1 MFHLSLDPVFDSYLL
16 VAVVAMVLVGLMW
29 FGPSREK
36 AGRRQR
42 VALALLRAIVI
53 GLVILAMLRPTLI
66 YTQTKKQAATL
77 VVLADQSRSM
87 SVPDAVGNKTR
98 WQALRDA
105 LNDAAPA
112 LAKLQ
117 RDFELKAYTFDA
129 DLHEVGAE
137 GGKIQLPEKPE
148 GQQTAI
154 GAALEDVLDREAGK
168 RLLGV
173 VLLSDGAQRAY
184 APRDLPPQTAAARLK
199 APRLSAVHGSAS
211 ASRAGWARP
220 RTWPSR
226 TCRQSQRVREERT
239 DHHRPGPRRRLRQR
253 RYSRSACSSRRR
265 RARWKSSPSRRSAPR
280 PTANSCRS
288 S

>member
-1 MFHLSLDPVFDSYLL
+1 MFHLSLYPVFDSYLL
-16 VAVVAMVLVGLMW
+16 VAVVALLLVGLMW

-42 VALALLRAIVI
+42 VTLALLRAAVIAMIV
-53 GLVILAMLRPTLI
+53 LAMLRPTLI

-98 WQALRDA
+98 WEALRDA
-105 LNDAAPA
+105 LDDAAPA

-117 RDFELKAYTFDA
+117 RDFELKAYAFDA

-137 GGKIQLPEKPE
+137 GGKIQLPDKPE

-154 GAALEDVLDREAGK
+154 GAALKDVLG
-168 RLLGV
+168 
-173 VLLSDGAQRAY
+173 
-184 APRDLPPQTAAARLK
+184 PRGGQTALGRRAAERRRPAGLRPARSAAANGRRAAE
-199 APRLSAVHGSAS
+199 APRLSPVHRSPS
-211 ASRAGWARP
+211 ASRAASARP

-226 TCRQSQRVREERT
+226 TWWSIPT
-239 DHHRPGPRRRLRQR
+239 
-253 RYSRSACSSRRR
+253 CS
-265 RARWKSSPSRRSAPR
+265 
-280 PTANSCRS
+280 
-288 S
+288 